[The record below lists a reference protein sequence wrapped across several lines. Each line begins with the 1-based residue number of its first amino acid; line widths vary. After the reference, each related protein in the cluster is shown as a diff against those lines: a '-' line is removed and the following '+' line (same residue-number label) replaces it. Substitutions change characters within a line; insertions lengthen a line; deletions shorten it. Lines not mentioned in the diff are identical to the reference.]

1 MNRFYYK
8 SKFISHKIISLYRT
22 NEGEWRFVCTAID
35 VSSWL
40 PAKTSAIGSFLPPVT
55 RKMLLAICLIAYVEF
70 HTGVSSDQGQGHSKT
85 LKFFCISALDHD
97 RKCKFSS
104 HVHPSLGSP
113 ILVSCIFSSVQHFEL
128 KFHFLTV
135 V

>member
-55 RKMLLAICLIAYVEF
+55 RKMLLAICPIRSDRDRDGG
-70 HTGVSSDQGQGHSKT
+70 GVLLAIKNNVT
-85 LKFFCISALDHD
+85 F
-97 RKCKFSS
+97 
-104 HVHPSLGSP
+104 
-113 ILVSCIFSSVQHFEL
+113 
-128 KFHFLTV
+128 
-135 V
+135 